1 MLAVE
6 QQGEDVAAGIYAKIV
21 FTATIAGQMYTLDGV
36 HDIGANAP
44 NGTHT
49 VTWMP
54 PADIRAKATECTMTA
69 TLSATDNP
77 SGDDY
82 IVVELFGEN
91 NGRISYTI
99 QLNTR
104 RRNWS
109 CARFRNGWIKVHCPM
124 RMFFHQ
130 WRAIP
135 LATAAIA
142 MFRKTRRRN

>member
-36 HDIGANAP
+36 HDIGANAS

-49 VTWMP
+49 VTWTP

-82 IVVELFGEN
+82 IYYIGVFPVIQNPFAAVGMRRSRVPVGWWCVG
-91 NGRISYTI
+91 GR
-99 QLNTR
+99 
-104 RRNWS
+104 
-109 CARFRNGWIKVHCPM
+109 G
-124 RMFFHQ
+124 
-130 WRAIP
+130 
-135 LATAAIA
+135 AASSPSP
-142 MFRKTRRRN
+142 FPFT